1 MDFVSDIVEV
11 ARAPAVPRRLDCV
24 AVKRAAPLI
33 ASLAWAI
40 ALPWLTGCGAGSTPA
55 VVIEFW
61 AVGREGEVARDL
73 VPEFEQRNQ
82 GVRVRVQQIPWS
94 AAHEKLLTAY
104 AGDSM
109 PDVFQLGNTWISEFV
124 ALRAVEALDAR
135 IAASSVVATED
146 YFPGILA
153 SNVIEGVTYGVPWY
167 VDTRLVFYRT
177 DVLERAG
184 YAEPPRTWDAWL
196 DAMIRIKE
204 HEGPEKFAILLPVG
218 EWELPVILALQLD
231 ANLLQDDDRHGNF
244 QSVPFRNAFAFY
256 LDIFRR
262 GLAPPVGAA
271 QVANVYQEFASSYFS
286 MYVSGPWNIGEF
298 RRRLPAELR
307 DTWAT
312 APLPGPGEN
321 RPGVSLAGGASLA
334 IVRASEHKE
343 AAWKLI
349 EYLSEPAQQMA
360 FYRLTG
366 DLPARRAAWRRE
378 GLTTDP
384 YARAFWTQLK
394 FVESTPKIPE
404 WERIA
409 SKIAYYAE
417 EAVRGGM
424 TVDAALAGLDRE
436 VGDLLEKRRWL
447 LQEREKRLGTAKDQS
462 GALDEGSP

>member
-1 MDFVSDIVEV
+1 MDFATPRWYRLTAIPCCKAASRVDFTRDILEV
-11 ARAPAVPRRLDCV
+11 ARAPVIPRRLDCV
-24 AVKRAAPLI
+24 AVKSI
-33 ASLAWAI
+33 ASLIAGLACAI
-40 ALPWLTGCGAGSTPA
+40 ALPWLTGCGARSLPA

-61 AVGREGEVARDL
+61 AVGREGEVVRDL
-73 VPEFEQRNQ
+73 VPEFEQRNH

-109 PDVFQLGNTWISEFV
+109 PDVFQLGNTWIPEFV
-124 ALRAVEALDAR
+124 ALRAVEGLDAR
-135 IAASSVVATED
+135 IAASSVVSTED

-167 VDTRLVFYRT
+167 VDTRLLFYRT

-196 DAMIRIKE
+196 DAMTRIKY
-204 HEGPEKFAILLPVG
+204 HEGPEKFAILLPIG

-231 ANLLQDDDRHGNF
+231 ADLLRDDDRHGNF
-244 QSVPFRNAFAFY
+244 ESAPFRKAFAFY
-256 LDIFRR
+256 LDIFHR
-262 GLAPPVGAA
+262 GLAPPVGEA
-271 QVANVYQEFASSYFS
+271 QVANVYQEFAKAYFS

-307 DTWAT
+307 NTWAT
-312 APLPGPGEN
+312 APMPGPGEN

-343 AAWKLI
+343 EAWRLI

-366 DLPARRAAWRRE
+366 DLPARRAAWQRE
-378 GLTTDP
+378 AGSTFD
-384 YARAFWTQLK
+384 QLIEPCS
-394 FVESTPKIPE
+394 FP
-404 WERIA
+404 
-409 SKIAYYAE
+409 
-417 EAVRGGM
+417 
-424 TVDAALAGLDRE
+424 AAAA
-436 VGDLLEKRRWL
+436 W
-447 LQEREKRLGTAKDQS
+447 S
-462 GALDEGSP
+462 